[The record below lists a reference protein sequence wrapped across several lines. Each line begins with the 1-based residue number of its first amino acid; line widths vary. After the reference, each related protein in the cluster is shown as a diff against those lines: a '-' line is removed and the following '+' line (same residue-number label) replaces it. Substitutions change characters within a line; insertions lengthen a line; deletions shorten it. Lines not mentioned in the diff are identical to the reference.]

1 MLKPPGMT
9 SHDVVDVLR
18 RLTGVSRIGHTG
30 TLDPGASGVLVLLV
44 GQATRIA
51 EFLSDQT
58 KGYRAEFTFGI
69 ETDSGDA
76 YGAVVGGSDASGLTA
91 TALEHALAEFVGTI
105 QQVPPMV
112 SAVRR
117 SGRRLYEHARR
128 GEVVEVPPRL
138 VTVFECR
145 LLEFVPGHHA
155 TALVQV
161 ECSKGTYVRALASD
175 LGKRLGVGSHA
186 SFVLRTRVGRF
197 SLDSSLTLEE
207 LSEAEDLAS
216 LLLPP
221 DEALDHLPAVDLT
234 AIQRRQV
241 LDGLPIPLFQIPGWT
256 RLPADVPVRL
266 RDERGLVAVGR
277 VDAGRLVPFRV
288 LRGVGAR

>member
-9 SHDVVDVLR
+9 SHDVVDALR
-18 RLTGVSRIGHTG
+18 RLTGIRKIGHTG
-30 TLDPGASGVLVLLV
+30 TLDPGAAGVLVLCV
-44 GQATRIA
+44 GRATRIA
-51 EFLSDQT
+51 EFLSDQP
-58 KGYRAEFTFGI
+58 KGYRAEFTFGV

-91 TALEHALAEFVGTI
+91 GALEEALAEFVGEI

-128 GEVVEVPPRL
+128 GEVVEVAPRQ
-138 VTVFECR
+138 VTVYEFR
-145 LLEFVPGHHA
+145 LLEFVPGSHA

-175 LGKRLGVGSHA
+175 LGRRLGVGGHA

-197 SLDSSLTLEE
+197 PLESSLSLEE
-207 LSEAEDLAS
+207 LSAAEDVADHLVT
-216 LLLPP
+216 P
-221 DEALDHLPAVDLT
+221 DEALNHLPVVDLT
-234 AIQRRQV
+234 SLQRRQI
-241 LDGLPIPLFQIPGWT
+241 LDGLAIPLFQIPGWAG
-256 RLPADVPVRL
+256 LPAEAPVRL

-277 VDAGRLVPFRV
+277 VEAGRMIPYRV
-288 LRGVGAR
+288 LRGSGGR